1 MIVNVPTKVIPIWF
15 IEKWKKEEAEKG
27 SALEYFIE
35 QLIKS
40 WENEEIRQ
48 KMDEN
53 RRKDNDGHS

>member
-15 IEKWKKEEAEKG
+15 IEKWKKEEAEKD
-27 SALEYFIE
+27 SPLDFYIE

-53 RRKDNDGHS
+53 RRKDHAQN